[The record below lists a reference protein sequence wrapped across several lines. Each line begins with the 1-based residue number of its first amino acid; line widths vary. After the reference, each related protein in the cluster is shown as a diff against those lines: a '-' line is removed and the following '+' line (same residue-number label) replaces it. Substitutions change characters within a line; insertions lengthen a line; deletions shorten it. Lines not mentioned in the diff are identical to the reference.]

1 MLFLPSSVVQSS
13 ILLGS
18 IDAHNNV
25 IMTYKLYYDGIGL
38 DPTFPEPHPVVEINV
53 PHDKPPYGTQPMQAP
68 VTIRHGTNSEAPAG
82 FAVQAVAKASHGYGA
97 DEEERPD
104 ERRLILEEVKVY
116 MDLLEKFEGVVHSDV
131 LKKRKRE
138 LFDALPPVPPS
149 AAERRRLRRRRS
161 ML

>member
-13 ILLGS
+13 ILLAS

-25 IMTYKLYYDGIGL
+25 IMTYELYYDGLDL
-38 DPTFPEPHPVVEINV
+38 DPTFPKPHPVVEINV
-53 PHDKPPYGTQPMQAP
+53 PHDKPPGGTLPMQTP
-68 VTIRHGTNSEAPAG
+68 VTIRYGTNSAAPADM
-82 FAVQAVAKASHGYGA
+82 AVQAVAKASHSYGG
-97 DEEERPD
+97 DDEERPD
-104 ERRLILEEVKVY
+104 ERLLILQEVKVH

-149 AAERRRLRRRRS
+149 AAERRRLRGRRS